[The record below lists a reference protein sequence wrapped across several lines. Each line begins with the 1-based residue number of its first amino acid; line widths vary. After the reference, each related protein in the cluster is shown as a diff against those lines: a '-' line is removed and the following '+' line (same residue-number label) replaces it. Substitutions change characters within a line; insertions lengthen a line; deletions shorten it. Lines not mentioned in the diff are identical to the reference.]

1 MQKEDKS
8 VFLYSPIIDV
18 YTAVIPK
25 DIKIKEVYPKQR
37 DMEISGVTSKEV
49 KEQKYCAWKLLEYAL
64 FKTFGTEITNLEF
77 SKTEYGKWVC
87 NGHYFSISHS
97 HGVVAVALSTKPVG
111 IDVEKFEPPKNDI
124 AKHIFTD
131 SELEEYFLA
140 KDKWQHVITAWSK
153 KESVYKKQG
162 VGNFNP
168 KNISLC
174 ENNIETSNI
183 SFKGQEYVLS
193 VCADDLKNIR
203 YYHDVQNVL

>member
-1 MQKEDKS
+1 M
-8 VFLYSPIIDV
+8 SPLE
-18 YTAVIPK
+18 K
-25 DIKIKEVYPKQR
+25 KQLKR
-37 DMEISGVTSKEV
+37 VGEN
-49 KEQKYCAWKLLEYAL
+49 Q
-64 FKTFGTEITNLEF
+64 
-77 SKTEYGKWVC
+77 KTE
-87 NGHYFSISHS
+87 H
-97 HGVVAVALSTKPVG
+97 L
-111 IDVEKFEPPKNDI
+111 
-124 AKHIFTD
+124 
-131 SELEEYFLA
+131 
-140 KDKWQHVITAWSK
+140 ITAWSK